1 MVTKTRG
8 PRPDFAL
15 TKVAFR
21 GIIFVWGIAPH
32 PTDEPDRRHKMAQT
46 RKRSP
51 RWDLRDDTATAAP
64 DLTALREA
72 VEEYRERRAEYDR
85 TEDGDFSAAAE
96 DIALT
101 AFMGAT
107 WNIVNAAD
115 ALFPEDGTP

>member
-1 MVTKTRG
+1 MLVVGSNIPGGFVDNRAPMATKTRG

-15 TKVAFR
+15 TKVGFR

-101 AFMGAT
+101 AF
-107 WNIVNAAD
+107 IS
-115 ALFPEDGTP
+115 

>member
-1 MVTKTRG
+1 MTIKTPVRITYEADARG
-8 PRPDFAL
+8 FASYPH
-15 TKVAFR
+15 
-21 GIIFVWGIAPH
+21 FVDADGYHVEFSALADALNAS
-32 PTDEPDRRHKMAQT
+32 T
-46 RKRSP
+46 
-51 RWDLRDDTATAAP
+51 AP